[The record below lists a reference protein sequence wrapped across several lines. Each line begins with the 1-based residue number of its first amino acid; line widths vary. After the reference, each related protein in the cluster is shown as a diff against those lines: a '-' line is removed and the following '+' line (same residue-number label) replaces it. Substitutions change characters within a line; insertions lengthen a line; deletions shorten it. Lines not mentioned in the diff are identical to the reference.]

1 MHRLIREDEKYR
13 NRLETFDRKFA
24 ILKFYLQR
32 KFELNYDLFA
42 FEMDLTNK
50 HPTKRKELIK
60 DFVPAWNSD
69 LSFDEIKAFL
79 KTVWVDDA
87 DNTYLYN
94 GRLFSDNDN
103 EFNEYLHNEMEDF
116 YYFKDMV
123 NGKLEL
129 HELIEGRSKSIYQ
142 HKRSANEYVYTK
154 MP

>member
-1 MHRLIREDEKYR
+1 M
-13 NRLETFDRKFA
+13 
-24 ILKFYLQR
+24 
-32 KFELNYDLFA
+32 
-42 FEMDLTNK
+42 
-50 HPTKRKELIK
+50 
-60 DFVPAWNSD
+60 
-69 LSFDEIKAFL
+69 SFDEIKAFL

-103 EFNEYLHNEMEDF
+103 ELNEYLHNEMEDF